1 MARGGKYLNEYIDD
15 DSLLLLLR
23 LALLPD
29 EKEEESENDY
39 GIFIESGS

>member
-1 MARGGKYLNEYIDD
+1 MACGGKYLNEYIYD
-15 DSLLLLLR
+15 DSLLLLR

-29 EKEEESENDY
+29 EKEEKSENDY